1 MRTPGVLSCLC
12 IARTNRGCRG
22 FDSARRA
29 AAARQRQPFTACQ
42 PALQREPSTKTG
54 LSQRDE
60 GDAVTSNLKHAGMH
74 KKDRQT
80 HTHTVIPSSFLHAVG
95 QQLACSTVTH
105 TDESTLLCPSTVLP
119 PFCNGFFDFL
129 LHSIQSASQESL
141 FAPFM
146 YKNTEKS
153 CKKCKKLT
161 NHLWTDDLL
170 R

>member
-42 PALQREPSTKTG
+42 PALQREPSTKTR

-80 HTHTVIPSSFLHAVG
+80 HTHTPSSRPLSSMQWDSSWPVP
-95 QQLACSTVTH
+95 LSLTLM
-105 TDESTLLCPSTVLP
+105 SLLCCVQVLSSHLSATVSLI
-119 PFCNGFFDFL
+119 FFYTRFRV
-129 LHSIQSASQESL
+129 LHKNLYLHHSCTKIQ
-141 FAPFM
+141 
-146 YKNTEKS
+146 KKVVKS
-153 CKKCKKLT
+153 VKS
-161 NHLWTDDLL
+161 
-170 R
+170 